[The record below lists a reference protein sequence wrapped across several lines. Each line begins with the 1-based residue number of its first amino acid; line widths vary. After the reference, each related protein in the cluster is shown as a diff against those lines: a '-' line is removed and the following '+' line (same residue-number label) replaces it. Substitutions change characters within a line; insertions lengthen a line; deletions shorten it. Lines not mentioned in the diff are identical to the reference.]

1 MQVVVRI
8 LNLALGVVV
17 TALVVRTLGSS
28 GYGQWS
34 TIFIVLTLV
43 GYFTNF
49 GMESVALREAARAPE
64 REQEWIGAALM
75 VRLIMLVPVIV
86 VSTLAIVV
94 IHRSQAMLLA
104 GLLLIVTTP
113 FGGAGPLGLLFRLR
127 VNNLVPMLVL
137 TLRSVLWGGSV
148 AIIYWRHGG
157 MIPLAIAMSATNAIC
172 SVVQALFALR
182 LVEHWPRPSRAQ
194 LGPLLREALPV
205 GLSGVLVIAY
215 ARIDQLIV
223 FESAGNKAAGLYSS
237 VYNVVDQAHFIPLSI
252 LTTLAPIIAASWPGD
267 RDRMLRTARLT
278 AEMIAIASLGAL
290 AFTSVAAVPI
300 VRLLF
305 GQAFV
310 PAATAL
316 PVLFA
321 AFVFIAFGYLNGNL
335 LVVMGMQKRLL
346 RISLIALVVNLAG
359 NLVLVPMFGF
369 LAAAWMTLATEVVVF
384 FFSYTL
390 IRRRLEL
397 PWPKPG
403 RMGGTVLSAA
413 LLAGELTVLKVL
425 GAPLGVLVATTCISY
440 PALLFA
446 FGSLS
451 LDDLRLLIGRER
463 LA

>member
-1 MQVVVRI
+1 
-8 LNLALGVVV
+8 
-17 TALVVRTLGSS
+17 
-28 GYGQWS
+28 
-34 TIFIVLTLV
+34 
-43 GYFTNF
+43 
-49 GMESVALREAARAPE
+49 
-64 REQEWIGAALM
+64 

-148 AIIYWRHGG
+148 AVIYWRHGG

-182 LVEHWPRPSRAQ
+182 LVDHWPRPSRAQ

-267 RDRMLRTARLT
+267 RERMLRTARLT

-305 GQAFV
+305 GQSFV

-359 NLVLVPMFGF
+359 NLVLVPIFGF

-384 FFSYTL
+384 SFSYSL

-451 LDDLRLLIGRER
+451 LDDVRLLIGRER
-463 LA
+463 LV